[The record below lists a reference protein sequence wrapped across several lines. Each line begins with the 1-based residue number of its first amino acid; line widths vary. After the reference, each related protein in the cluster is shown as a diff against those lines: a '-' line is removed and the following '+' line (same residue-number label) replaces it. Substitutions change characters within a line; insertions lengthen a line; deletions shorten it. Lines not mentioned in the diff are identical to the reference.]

1 MKTVEYTIWKDGD
14 FYIGFL
20 NQYPDYLTQGE
31 TRQELQENL
40 LSLLKDMETLEIPY
54 IRKVET
60 IQVA

>member
-14 FYIGFL
+14 FYLGFL

-60 IQVA
+60 LQVA